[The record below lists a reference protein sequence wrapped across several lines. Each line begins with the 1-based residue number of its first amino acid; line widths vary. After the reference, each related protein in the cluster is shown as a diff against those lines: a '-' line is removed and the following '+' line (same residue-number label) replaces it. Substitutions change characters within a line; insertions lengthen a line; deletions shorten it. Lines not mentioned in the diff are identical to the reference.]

1 MSAGWQ
7 RALIGVSAGVIGL
20 WLYAMIASRWQ
31 LIREIAR
38 EMPIVFW
45 VALSFL
51 AVMVALVI
59 FVDKPTIRWSHPTLS
74 AADQEKA
81 HAECRMRAIEVVGAS
96 HRVEASM
103 GREKYETACLTQKG
117 FKREEVY
124 DD

>member
-7 RALIGVSAGVIGL
+7 GALIGVSAGVIGL
-20 WLYAMIASRWQ
+20 WLCAMIASRWH

-74 AADQEKA
+74 AAEQKRAKA
-81 HAECRMRAIEVVGAS
+81 KCAMKAMEIGGSGIKPGSPRFA
-96 HRVEASM
+96 
-103 GREKYETACLTQKG
+103 YERACLINEG